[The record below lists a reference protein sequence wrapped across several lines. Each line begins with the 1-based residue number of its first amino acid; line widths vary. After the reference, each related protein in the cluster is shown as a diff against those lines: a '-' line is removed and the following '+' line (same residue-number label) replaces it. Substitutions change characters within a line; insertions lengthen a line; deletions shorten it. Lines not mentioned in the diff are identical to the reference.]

1 MRVFDIDDDAHVLI
15 GDDTALA
22 EINPETGVA
31 TELVRVP
38 ALGNARYLP
47 GEQKIVIEH
56 GRPLQLSVF
65 PLRGKGS
72 LKTLVAVPEASAELM
87 DALPGRVVYR
97 TNQRTKLEFDVVI
110 RNVFMGEEQAVWDRG
125 GEVREAAVSPD
136 SRFVAV
142 RLPDELVLV
151 ATMPETEDDHL
162 FQVAEEPGT
171 GGHHN
176 LHWLA
181 DSTRL
186 IATKIGAERTEVQS
200 YYLTQERWVTL
211 VPDAGRGAEVV
222 PAPDG
227 SLLAVAVGSRIS
239 LHSAESG
246 ELLREVE
253 LPGPVTGGLRWSPN
267 SVTIALSTQDSVHLL
282 MAAKAELASFPVR

>member
-1 MRVFDIDDDAHVLI
+1 MRVFDIDDDAHLLT
-15 GDDTALA
+15 GDDTTLA
-22 EINPETGVA
+22 VLDPRTGVA

-47 GEQKIVIEH
+47 GEDKIVVEH
-56 GRPLQLSVF
+56 GRPPQLSVLS
-65 PLRGKGS
+65 LRGKGS
-72 LKTLVAVPEASAELM
+72 LKTLVAAPEASAELL

-97 TNQRTKLEFDVVI
+97 TNQRAKLEFDVVI

-142 RLPDELVLV
+142 RLPEELVLV

-162 FQVAEEPGT
+162 FRVAEESGT
-171 GGHHN
+171 GGHRT

-186 IATKIGAERTEVQS
+186 IATKVGPDRTEVQS

-211 VPDAGRGAEVV
+211 VPDAGHGAVV
-222 PAPDG
+222 APSPDG
-227 SLLAVAVGSRIS
+227 SLLAVAVASRIS

-246 ELLREVE
+246 ELLRTVE
-253 LPGPVTGGLRWSPN
+253 LPGPVTSGPRWSPN
-267 SVTIALSTQDSVHLL
+267 SVAIALSTQDKAHLL
-282 MAAKAELASFPVR
+282 MAAKAELASFSVG

>member
-22 EINPETGVA
+22 EIDPETGVA

-56 GRPLQLSVF
+56 GRPPQLSVLS
-65 PLRGKGS
+65 LRGKGS
-72 LKTLVAVPEASAELM
+72 LKTLVAVPDASAELM

-151 ATMPETEDDHL
+151 ATMPETEDDHV
-162 FQVAEEPGT
+162 FQVAVEPGT

-181 DSTRL
+181 DGTRL
-186 IATKIGAERTEVQS
+186 IATKVGAERTEVQS
-200 YYLTQERWVTL
+200 YYLTQERWVSL

-222 PAPDG
+222 PSPDG
-227 SLLAVAVGSRIS
+227 SLLAVAVGSRIF

-246 ELLREVE
+246 EPLRTVE
-253 LPGPVTGGLRWSPN
+253 LPGPVTGRLRWSPN
-267 SVTIALSTQDSVHLL
+267 SIAIALSTRDAVHLL
-282 MAAKAELASFPVR
+282 MAAKAELASFPLG

>member
-1 MRVFDIDDDAHVLI
+1 MRVFDIDDDAHVLT
-15 GDDTALA
+15 GDNTTLVEVD
-22 EINPETGVA
+22 PRTGAA

-47 GEQKIVIEH
+47 GEHKIVLEH
-56 GRPLQLSVF
+56 GRPPQLSVL

-72 LKTLVAVPEASAELM
+72 LKTLVAAPAASVELL

-142 RLPDELVLV
+142 RLPEELVLV

-162 FQVAEEPGT
+162 YRVAEESGT
-171 GGHHN
+171 GGHRT

-186 IATKIGAERTEVQS
+186 IATKAGPERTEVQS
-200 YYLTQERWVTL
+200 YNVTQERWVTL
-211 VPDAGRGAEVV
+211 VPDAGRGAVV
-222 PAPDG
+222 TPSPDG

-246 ELLREVE
+246 EPLRTVE
-253 LPGPVTGGLRWSPN
+253 LPGPVTSGPHWSPN
-267 SVTIALSTQDSVHLL
+267 SVAIALSTQDQAHLL
-282 MAAKAELASFPVR
+282 MAAKAELASFPVT